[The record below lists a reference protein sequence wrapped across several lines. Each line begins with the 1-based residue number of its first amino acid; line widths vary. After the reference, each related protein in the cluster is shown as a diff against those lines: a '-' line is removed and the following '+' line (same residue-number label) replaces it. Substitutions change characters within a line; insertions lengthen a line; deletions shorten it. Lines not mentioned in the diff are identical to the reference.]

1 MSNPKHQ
8 QQLIK
13 IEITPKEL
21 LKLRMEVRFIRYLT
35 YLQSN
40 AGGLFNSVEK
50 DRSEKELK

>member
-1 MSNPKHQ
+1 
-8 QQLIK
+8 
-13 IEITPKEL
+13 
-21 LKLRMEVRFIRYLT
+21 MEVRLIRYLT